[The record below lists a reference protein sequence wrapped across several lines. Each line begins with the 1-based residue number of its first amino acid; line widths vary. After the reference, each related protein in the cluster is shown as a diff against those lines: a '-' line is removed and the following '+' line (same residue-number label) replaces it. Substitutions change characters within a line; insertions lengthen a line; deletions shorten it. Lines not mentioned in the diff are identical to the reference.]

1 MCPQRHLDSPSKTS
15 SVESRKHWRQVL
27 EVEARHLC
35 LFPPPHLQ
43 DSIHSFKLRIT
54 ASNSQFGTR
63 NRSFRESGVILL
75 TEAHSLVAATHESLD
90 NCSMKLEEDSAK
102 TWGASDRFVDEVTM
116 FKPCLDR

>member
-15 SVESRKHWRQVL
+15 SVGSRKYWRQVL
-27 EVEARHLC
+27 EVDARHLC
-35 LFPPPHLQ
+35 LLPPPHLQ

-54 ASNSQFGTR
+54 ASNGQFGTR

-75 TEAHSLVAATHESLD
+75 TEAHSLVAAIHESLD

>member
-1 MCPQRHLDSPSKTS
+1 MLIPTS
-15 SVESRKHWRQVL
+15 TSAGLH
-27 EVEARHLC
+27 
-35 LFPPPHLQ
+35 P
-43 DSIHSFKLRIT
+43 FKLRIT